1 MKKVLFLFILA
12 ATNTAF
18 AQLRCIDKLLP
29 IPRPSAAHQ
38 MMAAEWGA
46 GQEDVM
52 GPDEAK
58 QAVSA
63 LVFSKLLCR
72 TSEIEFPAVATCGP
86 VDVTIPGSNTCYYFS
101 TLGYF
106 IITQDS
112 EKNANIIFNKIKRQS
127 PY

>member
-1 MKKVLFLFILA
+1 MKKFLFFFILA
-12 ATNTAF
+12 ATNSAF

-38 MMAAEWGA
+38 VTAAEWRA

-58 QAVSA
+58 RAVST

-72 TSEIEFPAVATCGP
+72 SNEIDFPAAPTCGP
-86 VDVTIPGSNTCYYFS
+86 VDVTIPGSNTCYYYS

-112 EKNANIIFNKIKRQS
+112 EKNANIIFNKTKRVF
-127 PY
+127 